1 MTINPHNALQ
11 KLLTLSLVRRR
22 RGFLTACLI
31 LWLGLAASP
40 AQTIPSQI
48 DAILARTA
56 VATNSWSV
64 LIENA
69 GGSVNYYQRNP
80 TTGLAPASNT
90 KMFTTAAAF
99 GLLGANYTFVTRV
112 FGNGMLSGGV
122 LTGDLNLVSEHDP
135 TWNTSVFSSARKPL
149 DTISAALKAL
159 GLTAVTG
166 NVQCYGLCAYGFGS
180 TGDLS
185 ATTTAAKNAVAATNF
200 VAALAAQGITV
211 SGIPAGVTGFSPPGT
226 LLHTYYS
233 TNSAYG
239 GKPLRLDVAC
249 IPLLKVSH
257 NVMAD
262 VLLRHLGW
270 KLGGTDSY
278 TAGRN
283 QVVPWLRAA
292 AGLNTN
298 GIAMYDGS
306 GLSWNNRFSARQ
318 TIDLTR
324 YMLAA
329 FPSWDDG
336 LPIGCTDGTISGRF
350 CGTDGSGTVH
360 AKTGSLSI
368 SIALSGYI
376 DNPYDGQRYLFS
388 FISNN
393 SGGIDQAN
401 TRQAIDDCVVLFGA
415 RGVPLSPELQFVR
428 NTSGGLTLSWSND
441 GFVRTGYRIYASSD
455 SSAFGPP
462 IEVGSATHSYTE
474 TGLATGTQRY
484 YKVSV
489 VGSGGESK
497 PSRTYAAQVGS
508 APPPVLIVDGN
519 DRWQLQTSE
528 NLACTNHAFATLAA
542 RSVSGPAFDT
552 ANHNAVISGSVRLTN
567 YAAVVWLLGEESTQD
582 ETFDTTEQ
590 GLVADYLNARGNLFV
605 SGAEVGWDLDRAS
618 GPSAA
623 DRNFYHSML
632 RAAYS
637 ADDAATYAFAPAAGG
652 IFAGNAASGFDNGS
666 WGTFNVEYPDVLAPT
681 NGSVTALTY
690 AGGTGG
696 TAGVQYD
703 GTPAGGKLMNW
714 GFPFE
719 TITNAAVRTAY
730 MSDVLRWFGVL
741 APPQLQP
748 PQYDPATHSLLLTW
762 SASAGL
768 RYRVQF
774 KTNLTD
780 AAWQAVGADVTATNT
795 SPWQVDP
802 AASTTT
808 HRFYRVQLLD

>member
-1 MTINPHNALQ
+1 MTNAPSWA
-11 KLLTLSLVRRR
+11 TVRGVVQRR
-22 RGFLTACLI
+22 CGFLTA
-31 LWLGLAASP
+31 GLALWAGLATVL

-48 DAILARTA
+48 DAILARTT
-56 VATNSWSV
+56 VAANSWSV

-69 GGSVNYYQRNP
+69 GGSVIYYQRNP

-99 GLLGANYTFVTRV
+99 GLLGTNYAFPTRV
-112 FGNGMLSGGV
+112 YGNGTLSGGV
-122 LTGDLNLVSEHDP
+122 LTGDLNLVCEHDP

-149 DTISAALKAL
+149 DTIAAALKAV
-159 GLTAVTG
+159 GVTSITG

-180 TGDLS
+180 TDDLS
-185 ATTTAAKNAVAATNF
+185 ATSTAAKNAVAATNF
-200 VAALAAQGITV
+200 VAALGAQGITV
-211 SGIPAGVTGFSPPGT
+211 SGFPAGVTGFSPPGT

-233 TNSAYG
+233 TNNTYG

-270 KLGGTDSY
+270 KFGGTDSY

-283 QVVPWLRAA
+283 QVVPWLRNV

-298 GIAMYDGS
+298 GIAMNDGS

-318 TIDLTR
+318 TVDLTR

-336 LPIGCTDGTISGRF
+336 LPIGCTDGTISSRF
-350 CGTDGSGTVH
+350 CGTDGSGTVR

-401 TRQAIDDCVVLFGA
+401 TRQAMDDCVVLLGA
-415 RGVPLSPELQFVR
+415 RGVPLSPELLFVR
-428 NTSGGLTLSWSND
+428 NTGSGLTLTWSND
-441 GFVRTGYRIYASSD
+441 DFIRTGYRIYTSSD
-455 SSAFGPP
+455 GLSFGPP
-462 IEVGSATHSYTE
+462 VNVSSAVQSYTE
-474 TGLATGTQRY
+474 NGLAPGTQRY

-497 PSRTYAAQVGS
+497 PSRIYGAQVGP
-508 APPPVLIVDGN
+508 APPPVLLVDGN
-519 DRWQLQTSE
+519 DRWQFQTSE
-528 NLACTNHAFATLAA
+528 NPGCTNHAFAALAGH
-542 RSVSGPAFDT
+542 SVSGPAFDT
-552 ANHNAVISGSVRLTN
+552 ANHNAVISGAVRLTN
-567 YAAVVWLLGEESTQD
+567 YPAVVWLLGEESTQD

-590 GLVADYLNARGNLFV
+590 TLVSDYLSARGNLFV
-605 SGAEVGWDLDRAS
+605 SGAEVGWDLDRPS
-618 GPSAA
+618 GPTTA
-623 DRNFYHSML
+623 DRDFYHTKL

-652 IFAGNAASGFDNGS
+652 IFAGNAAGGFDNGTQGS
-666 WGTFNVEYPDVLAPT
+666 FNVDYPDVLAVA
-681 NGSVTALTY
+681 NGSIVALTY
-690 AGGTGG
+690 SGGTGG
-696 TAGVQYD
+696 AAGVQYD
-703 GTPAGGKLMNW
+703 GAPTGGKLMTW

-719 TITNAAVRTAY
+719 TITNTAVRAAY
-730 MSDVLRWFGVL
+730 LSDVLRWFGVL
-741 APPQLQP
+741 PLPQLQQ
-748 PQYDPATHSLLLTW
+748 PQFNVTNNSLTLTW
-762 SASAGL
+762 TASAGL

-780 AAWQAVGADVTATNT
+780 AGWQTLSADVTATNIAA
-795 SPWQVDP
+795 SQVD
-802 AASTTT
+802 AAVGSAPQ
-808 HRFYRVQLLD
+808 RFYRVQLLD